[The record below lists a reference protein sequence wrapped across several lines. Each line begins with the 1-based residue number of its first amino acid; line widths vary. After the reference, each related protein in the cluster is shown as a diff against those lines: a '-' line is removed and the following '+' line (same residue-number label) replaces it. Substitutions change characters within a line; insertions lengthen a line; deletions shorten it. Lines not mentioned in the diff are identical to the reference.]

1 MKSSLSLDEARR
13 IALHA
18 QGFAKQDRSS
28 KVPWSKIAS
37 TINQM
42 QLLQIDSV
50 NVLVRSHYLP
60 LYARLGNYDRAVLDS
75 RTLASTGRHV
85 FECWAHEA
93 SLVPLDLHPLMRW
106 RMQRARNGDGTYSHM
121 NRFAADEKT
130 FLRQTLKFI
139 DKNGPTRASEIPGSG
154 KSAGGW
160 WGWSKG
166 KLAAECLFDHG
177 LLTTSSRQGFERL
190 YEIPEKVIPPEIL
203 ALPTP
208 NENDAHIALI
218 ERAARSLG
226 IATELD
232 LRDYFRLSIA
242 DGKTAVALAMEA
254 GILLPVVVEDWKKPA
269 YIHREA
275 KLPRKAGGTSLL
287 SPFDPLVWNR
297 DRAERLFNFHYRIE
311 LYTPQNKRKF
321 GYYVL
326 PFLHGEKLVGRL
338 CLKADRATGTL
349 LVNSAHK
356 EVDVD
361 HHEIAAAL
369 AGELKLMAKWLGLA
383 SIQLLQSGELARSVT
398 RHL

>member
-1 MKSSLSLDEARR
+1 MKSSLSRVEARR

-18 QGFAKQDRSS
+18 QGFATQDRS
-28 KVPWSKIAS
+28 KKANWSKIAN
-37 TINQM
+37 TIDQM

-60 LYARLGNYDRAVLDS
+60 LYARLGNYDRAALDT
-75 RTLASTGRHV
+75 RTLAPTKRHV

-93 SLVPLDLHPLMRW
+93 SLVPLDLHPLLRW
-106 RMQRARNGDGTYSHM
+106 RMQRARNGDGTYGHM
-121 NRFAADEKT
+121 NRFAAEENT
-130 FLRQTLKFI
+130 FLKQTLKFI
-139 DKNGPTRASEIPGSG
+139 DQNGPTRASEIPGSG

-177 LLTTSSRQGFERL
+177 LVTTSSRQGFERL
-190 YEIPEKVIPPEIL
+190 YEIPEKVIPAEIL
-203 ALPTP
+203 ARPTP
-208 NENDAHIALI
+208 HETDAHIALI

-226 IATELD
+226 VATELD

-242 DGKTAVALAMEA
+242 DGKNAVAAAQEA
-254 GILLPVVVEDWKKPA
+254 GILLPVSVENWKKPA
-269 YIHREA
+269 FIHRDA
-275 KLPRKAGGTSLL
+275 KLPRKSGGTALL

-383 SIQLLQSGELARSVT
+383 SIQLLQSGELARSVS